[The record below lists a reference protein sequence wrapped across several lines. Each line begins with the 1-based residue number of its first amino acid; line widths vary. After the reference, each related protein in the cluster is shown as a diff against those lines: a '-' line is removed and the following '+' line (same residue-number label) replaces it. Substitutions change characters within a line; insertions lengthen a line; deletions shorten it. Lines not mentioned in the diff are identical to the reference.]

1 MPADFI
7 AVSSYFSAKFPNVI
21 IEESNTDI
29 GNANGTSL
37 LMRKKAIEQC
47 LSTLNLYQLN
57 RLCTSIEIALVA
69 EKLLLK
75 VKTKGPIKDLIM
87 S

>member
-1 MPADFI
+1 MLMGP
-7 AVSSYFSAKFPNVI
+7 VW
-21 IEESNTDI
+21 
-29 GNANGTSL
+29 

-47 LSTLNLYQLN
+47 LPTLNLCQLN

-75 VKTKGPIKDLIM
+75 K
-87 S
+87 

>member
-37 LMRKKAIEQC
+37 AD
-47 LSTLNLYQLN
+47 
-57 RLCTSIEIALVA
+57 A
-69 EKLLLK
+69 
-75 VKTKGPIKDLIM
+75 
-87 S
+87 